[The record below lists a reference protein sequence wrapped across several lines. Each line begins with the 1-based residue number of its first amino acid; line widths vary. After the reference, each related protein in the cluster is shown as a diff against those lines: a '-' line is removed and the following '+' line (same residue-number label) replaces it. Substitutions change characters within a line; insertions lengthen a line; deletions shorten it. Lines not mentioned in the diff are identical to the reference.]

1 LSKRYT
7 KNHEWIL
14 LESGGIAVVGIT
26 ERRVLEN
33 ARIAYVELPAVGAEY
48 ERGEP
53 IAVIETN
60 AGLEITY
67 RSPATGVV
75 TEVNGELNDEETLLS
90 NSPETDGWLFRLRV
104 EFPAELELLMDES
117 EYEFFEGDDDDDP
130 EDDDDEY

>member
-1 LSKRYT
+1 MSKRYT

-14 LESGGIAVVGIT
+14 LEGADIAIVGIT

-33 ARIAYVELPAVGAEY
+33 GRIAYVELPAVGAEY
-48 ERGEP
+48 EHDEP

-60 AGLEITY
+60 AGIEITY
-67 RSPATGVV
+67 RSPATGEV
-75 TEVNGELNDEETLLS
+75 TAVNGELNDEETLIN

-104 EFPAELELLMDES
+104 EFPADLESLMDES
-117 EYEFFEGDDDDDP
+117 EYEFFEGDDDDP